1 MSFPLWYI
9 EKKLGYPLP
18 KGIIHVGA
26 NEGQEFEAYQ
36 AANPN
41 LVLWIEPIPTVYEK
55 LCERISADKSH
66 YAVRHCCSDVNNT
79 EVVFNIANMGG
90 LASSMLP
97 LGASIQKSYPGI
109 CYVNSFKILTRTL
122 DSILEES
129 FAESQFD
136 LLVMDTQGAEL
147 KVLQGAHQL
156 LKRVRYVYSE
166 VSEYPL
172 YDGGC
177 THEQIDSLLKLY
189 GFKLKHLAIN
199 GKDWGDALYAKGA

>member
-9 EKKLGYPLP
+9 EKKLGHDLP

-36 AANPN
+36 AANPDI
-41 LVLWIEPIPTVYEK
+41 VLWIEAIPTVYEK
-55 LCERISADKSH
+55 LCSRISADKSH
-66 YAVRHCCSDVNNT
+66 YAVQHCCSDVNGD
-79 EVVFNIANMGG
+79 EVTFNIANLGG

-97 LGASIQKSYPGI
+97 LGESIKQSYPGI
-109 CYVNSFKILTRTL
+109 SYVNSFKILTRTL

-129 FAESQFD
+129 FAGEQFD

-156 LKRVRYVYSE
+156 LKRVRYVYAE

-177 THEQIDSLLKLY
+177 TYEQIDSLLKLY
-189 GFKLKHLAIN
+189 GFKLKNLAMN
-199 GKDWGDALYAKGA
+199 GKNWGDALYAK